1 MTRVGLPTGE
11 TWLVWKEKMMS
22 GNGTSAPILL
32 QSDGHATP
40 SSCLTPQISAFN
52 WFSILLLDL
61 SWSSRSKIYTR
72 GKLVATFNQRLRLR
86 HQRAVIATFQLQYWP
101 GPQLGASSSIFY
113 IVNNM
118 LGLGWL
124 CGLKG
129 NRVYTFHPKT
139 AKFNIQLHLI
149 SANVIW
155 KIYLLHQ
162 LSTWNRQSFKFCF
175 FYKTKSRGVQ
185 LRSILSVWSLNHKA
199 FQISKSWYEYSRLFF
214 ETWWWRFASKVDI
227 GFWHLLDLLPPL
239 P

>member
-1 MTRVGLPTGE
+1 M
-11 TWLVWKEKMMS
+11 
-22 GNGTSAPILL
+22 
-32 QSDGHATP
+32 
-40 SSCLTPQISAFN
+40 
-52 WFSILLLDL
+52 
-61 SWSSRSKIYTR
+61 
-72 GKLVATFNQRLRLR
+72 ATFNQRLRLR

-124 CGLKG
+124 CGLGG
-129 NRVYTFHPKT
+129 NRVYTVHPKFLFLHL
-139 AKFNIQLHLI
+139 KQQNINIQLHLI

-162 LSTWNRQSFKFCF
+162 LSNWNRQSFNFCY
-175 FYKTKSRGVQ
+175 FYETKSRGVQ
-185 LRSILSVWSLNHKA
+185 LRSILSVWSFNHKA

-214 ETWWWRFASKVDI
+214 ETWWWRFASNVDI